1 MKTISRF
8 ATIPIAALTVFAV
21 LAGCG
26 SPPKPPSPPSVSDL
40 PDFYLNPPIAD
51 DAIYG
56 VGSGRASTLELARSR
71 ANAAALRDIARQVE
85 TTVESALVEYSQEAG
100 VDGNVQVIEF
110 VEQISRQITDTVLR
124 GAVPQERAIDSEGR
138 VYELV
143 VYAKTAL
150 LEAAEEAFQRN
161 EDAAFAQF
169 QAQQAL
175 DFLDSQLENNPPQSQ
190 PVDED

>member
-1 MKTISRF
+1 MKTIFRV
-8 ATIPIAALTVFAV
+8 ATVTIIALAVFV
-21 LAGCG
+21 GCG
-26 SPPKPPSPPSVSDL
+26 SPPPQPPAVAEL

-56 VGSGRASTLELARSR
+56 VGNGQASTLELARSR
-71 ANAAALRDIARQVE
+71 ANSAALRDIARQVE
-85 TTVESALVEYSQEAG
+85 TTVESALVEYTQEAG

-124 GAVPQERAIDSEGR
+124 GAVPQEREIDSEGR

-143 VYAKTAL
+143 VYPKASL

>member
-1 MKTISRF
+1 MKTISQV
-8 ATIPIAALTVFAV
+8 AVIAITAIVVFV
-21 LAGCG
+21 GCA
-26 SPPKPPSPPSVSDL
+26 SPPPPAPAPAPTSDL

-51 DAIYG
+51 DALYG
-56 VGSGRASTLELARSR
+56 VGSGRASTLELARER

-85 TTVESALVEYSQEAG
+85 TTVQTALTEYTQEAG
-100 VDGNVQVIEF
+100 VDGNVQVVEF

-124 GAVPQERAIDSEGR
+124 GAVPQERAVDSEGR
-138 VYELV
+138 MYELV
-143 VYAKTAL
+143 VYSKDSL

-175 DFLDSQLENNPPQSQ
+175 EFLDSQLENNPPQSQ
-190 PVDED
+190 PVDEG

>member
-1 MKTISRF
+1 MKTISQV
-8 ATIPIAALTVFAV
+8 AVIAITAIVVFV
-21 LAGCG
+21 GCA
-26 SPPKPPSPPSVSDL
+26 SPPPPAPAPAATSDL

-51 DAIYG
+51 DALYG
-56 VGSGRASTLELARSR
+56 VGSGRASSLELARER

-85 TTVESALVEYSQEAG
+85 TTVQTALTEYTQEAG
-100 VDGNVQVIEF
+100 VDGNVQVVEF

-124 GAVPQERAIDSEGR
+124 GAVPQERAVDSEGR
-138 VYELV
+138 MYELV
-143 VYAKTAL
+143 VYSKDSL

-175 DFLDSQLENNPPQSQ
+175 EFLDSQLENNPPQSQ
-190 PVDED
+190 PVDEG

>member
-1 MKTISRF
+1 MKTIFRV
-8 ATIPIAALTVFAV
+8 ATVTISALAVFV
-21 LAGCG
+21 SCG
-26 SPPKPPSPPSVSDL
+26 SPPPQPQPPAVSEL

-56 VGSGRASTLELARSR
+56 VGSGQASTLELARSR
-71 ANAAALRDIARQVE
+71 ANSAALRDIARQVE
-85 TTVESALVEYSQEAG
+85 TTVESALVEYTQEAG

-124 GAVPQERAIDSEGR
+124 GAVPQEREIDSEGR

-143 VYAKTAL
+143 VYPKASL
-150 LEAAEEAFQRN
+150 LEAAAEAFQRN